1 MRQGQKR
8 DFARKLRGEMTD
20 AEQCLWRILRKRQI
34 DGHRFRRQCPI
45 DRFVVD
51 FACLEKAL
59 IIEVDGGQHAGSSQ
73 DRLRDD
79 CLVKLGYRVLRFWNN
94 DVLQNIV
101 GVHDMIRI
109 ALSDSPH
116 PGLPPHAGEGEAQVG
131 HRLQPP
137 HASDWKEKPR

>member
-8 DFARKLRGEMTD
+8 DFARKLRRGMTD
-20 AEQCLWRILRKRQI
+20 AERCLWRILRKRQI

-59 IIEVDGGQHAGSSQ
+59 IVEVDGGQHAGSSQ
-73 DRLRDD
+73 DHVRDA
-79 CLVKLGYRVLRFWNN
+79 CLAGLGYRVMRFWDN
-94 DVLQNIV
+94 DVLENIE
-101 GVHDMIRI
+101 GVYDMIRI

-116 PGLPPHAGEGEAQVG
+116 PDLPPHAGEGEAQAD
-131 HRLQPP
+131 HRLQPSP
-137 HASDWKEKPR
+137 ASDLKEKSR